1 MTFEGFP
8 VAALDFYDDLEVDN
22 TKSFWEAHKGVY
34 AEAVKKP
41 FEALAAALEPEFGT
55 MKIFRPYR
63 DVRFSKDKTPYKT
76 HQGGFVGVAPSTGW
90 YVQLSPRGL
99 MSGGG
104 FYEASGGR
112 LAAFREA
119 VAHDTY
125 GAELERLVAKLG
137 KGREVGGDRL
147 KTTPRGY
154 DADHP
159 RIDLLRHRSLVLT
172 HQHGFGA
179 DINTAAAL
187 DLVRE
192 DWRELRPLIEWCR
205 RHCQD

>member
-1 MTFEGFP
+1 MSGFAGIP
-8 VAALDFYDDLEVDN
+8 VTALDFYEDLEADN
-22 TKSFWEAHKGVY
+22 TKSFWAAHKHVY
-34 AEAVKKP
+34 DGSVKAP
-41 FEALAAALEPEFGT
+41 VEALAAELAPEFGT
-55 MKIFRPYR
+55 PKFFRPYR

-179 DINTAAAL
+179 DKIGRAH
-187 DLVRE
+187 V
-192 DWRELRPLIEWCR
+192 
-205 RHCQD
+205 